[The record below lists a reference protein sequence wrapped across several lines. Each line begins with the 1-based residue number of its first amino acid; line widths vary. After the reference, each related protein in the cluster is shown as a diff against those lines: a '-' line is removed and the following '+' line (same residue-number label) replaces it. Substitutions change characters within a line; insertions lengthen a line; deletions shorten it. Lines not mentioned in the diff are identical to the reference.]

1 MTLAHLATPETPL
14 DDPAMVLAAARAS
27 QREADAAEVRV
38 LQAAVEWCAMHPA
51 ESLSESASWATMKG
65 FGDQPVGLAGDGAPL
80 VTEFAVVELAAA
92 LGKSLDAGRA
102 YLSEALE
109 LRYRLPKVWAKTTS
123 GELPAWKARTIARRT
138 LHLPKA
144 GAAFVDTHVA
154 HHAASI
160 SPATVGRLVDEA
172 LVRFD
177 PDEAERVRFERT
189 ETRHV
194 TVQTRRVSFDGHVDV
209 WATLDLADAL
219 DLEDAIA
226 KGADRLAALGSKEAE
241 GSRRAT
247 ALGDMARRQLVLE
260 FDTDPKPMVVHVH
273 QRPDSQA
280 GEPVLD
286 QVVRVENVRGFI
298 LSGQLAEWCTRAA
311 SNTNG
316 RVTIKPVIDLSERI
330 HVEAYEVPDRLSEQT
345 RLRDHHCVFPWC
357 TRPATAASQVDDDH
371 VVPHNRGGPTAT
383 ENIGPLCRRHHR
395 SKTHGGW
402 QQTSPSP
409 GAYRWTSP
417 SGTTY
422 TVDHHGTHDH
432 DTDPPGNPPEH

>member
-14 DDPAMVLAAARAS
+14 DDPADVLAAARVS

-38 LQAAVEWCAMHPA
+38 LQAAVEWCALHPT
-51 ESLSESASWATMKG
+51 ESLAESASWATMQG

-109 LRYRLPKVWAKTTS
+109 LRYRLPKVWAKVT
-123 GELPAWKARTIARRT
+123 GGDLPAWKARTIARKTLPLPCRAHPVRT
-138 LHLPKA
+138 HRSAPRDRADPA
-144 GAAFVDTHVA
+144 GVLRR
-154 HHAASI
+154 
-160 SPATVGRLVDEA
+160 PRRRL
-172 LVRFD
+172 
-177 PDEAERVRFERT
+177 
-189 ETRHV
+189 
-194 TVQTRRVSFDGHVDV
+194 GHPR
-209 WATLDLADAL
+209 LADAL

-226 KGADRLAALGSKEAE
+226 KGADRLEALGSREAE

-273 QRPDSQA
+273 QHPDPHT

-286 QVVRVENVRGFI
+286 QVVRVENVRGFA
-298 LSGQLAEWCTRAA
+298 LTGQLAEWCTRAA
-311 SNTNG
+311 TNTNG
-316 RVTIKPVIDLSERI
+316 RITVKPVIDLTERI

-357 TRPATAASQVDDDH
+357 TRPATATSKVDDDH
-371 VVPHNRGGPTAT
+371 ATPYRNGGPTAT

-395 SKTHGGW
+395 AKTHGGW
-402 QQTSPSP
+402 RHSSPSS
-409 GAYRWTSP
+409 GSYHWTSP
-417 SGTTY
+417 SGVTY

-432 DTDPPGNPPEH
+432 DTDPPEH

>member
-1 MTLAHLATPETPL
+1 MALAHLAPPETPL
-14 DDPAMVLAAARAS
+14 DDPADVLAAARAS

-51 ESLSESASWATMKG
+51 DSLTESASWATMQG

-109 LRYRLPKVWAKTTS
+109 LRYRLPKMWAKTTS
-123 GELPAWKARTIARRT
+123 GNLPAWKARTIARKT
-138 LHLPKA
+138 LALPMK
-144 GAAFVDTHVA
+144 GARFVDTHVA
-154 HHAASI
+154 HCAASI
-160 SPATVGRLVDEA
+160 SPSALARLVDEA

-177 PDEAERVRFERT
+177 PDEAERIRFERT

-194 TVQTRRVSFDGHVDV
+194 TIQTRQVTFDGHVDV

-219 DLEDAIA
+219 DLEDAVA

-260 FDTDPKPMVVHVH
+260 FDTDPKPLVVHVH
-273 QRPDSQA
+273 QTAD
-280 GEPVLD
+280 GTVD
-286 QVVRVENVRGFI
+286 HVVRVENVRGSV
-298 LSGQLAEWCTRAA
+298 LTGQLAEWCTRAA
-311 SNTNG
+311 RIT
-316 RVTIKPVIDLSERI
+316 VKPVIDLAERI

-395 SKTHGGW
+395 AKTHGGW

-409 GAYRWTSP
+409 GTYRWTSP

-422 TVDHHGTHDH
+422 TVDHHGTVDH
-432 DTDPPGNPPEH
+432 DTDPPGNPPPQ

>member
-51 ESLSESASWATMKG
+51 ESLAESASWATMQG

-80 VTEFAVVELAAA
+80 VTEFAVVELSAA

-109 LRYRLPKVWAKTTS
+109 LRYRLPKVWAKVT
-123 GELPAWKARTIARRT
+123 GGDLPAWKARTIARKT
-138 LHLPKA
+138 LPLPMK
-144 GAAFVDTHVA
+144 GARFVDTHVF
-154 HHAASI
+154 HCAASI
-160 SPATVGRLVDEA
+160 SPASLGRLVDEA

-177 PDEAERVRFERT
+177 PDEAERIRFERT

-194 TVQTRRVSFDGHVDV
+194 TVQTRQVSFDGHVDL
-209 WATLDLADAL
+209 WATLDLVDAL
-219 DLEDAIA
+219 DLEDALA

-260 FDTDPKPMVVHVH
+260 FDTDPRPMVVHVH
-273 QRPDSQA
+273 QTPDGS
-280 GEPVLD
+280 LD
-286 QVVRVENVRGFI
+286 QIVRVENVRGFV
-298 LSGQLAEWCTRAA
+298 LTGQLAEWCTRAA

-316 RVTIKPVIDLSERI
+316 RVTIKPVIDLAERI

-357 TRPATAASQVDDDH
+357 TRPAFQHSKVDDDH

-395 SKTHGGW
+395 AKTHGGW
-402 QQTSPSP
+402 QHSSTSS
-409 GAYRWTSP
+409 GNYHWISP
-417 SGTTY
+417 SGVTY
-422 TVDHHGTHDH
+422 TVDHHGTVDH
-432 DTDPPGNPPEH
+432 

>member
-14 DDPAMVLAAARAS
+14 DDPALVLAAARAS

-38 LQAAVEWCAMHPA
+38 LQAAVEWCALHPA
-51 ESLSESASWATMKG
+51 ESLAESASWATMQG

-109 LRYRLPKVWAKTTS
+109 LRYRLPKVWAKVT
-123 GELPAWKARTIARRT
+123 GGDLPAWKARTIARKT
-138 LHLPKA
+138 LPLPKA
-144 GAAFVDTHVA
+144 GARFVDTHVA
-154 HHAASI
+154 QFVASI
-160 SPATVGRLVDEA
+160 SPAALGRLVDEA

-177 PDEAERVRFERT
+177 PDEAERIRFERT
-189 ETRHV
+189 EARHV
-194 TVQTRRVSFDGHVDV
+194 TVQTRQVSFDGHVDV

-219 DLEDAIA
+219 DLEDALA
-226 KGADRLAALGSKEAE
+226 KGADRLAALGSKEVE

-273 QRPDSQA
+273 QHPDGS
-280 GEPVLD
+280 LD
-286 QVVRVENVRGFI
+286 QVVRVENVRGFV
-298 LSGQLAEWCTRAA
+298 LTGQLAEWCTRAA
-311 SNTNG
+311 KM
-316 RVTIKPVIDLSERI
+316 TIKPVIDLAERI

-357 TRPATAASQVDDDH
+357 TRPAFQHSKVDDDH
-371 VVPHNRGGPTAT
+371 ATPYRNGGPTAT

-395 SKTHGGW
+395 AKTHGGW
-402 QQTSPSP
+402 RHSSPSP
-409 GAYRWTSP
+409 GSYHWTSP
-417 SGTTY
+417 SGVTY
-422 TVDHHGTHDH
+422 TVDHHGTVDH
-432 DTDPPGNPPEH
+432 DTDPSEH